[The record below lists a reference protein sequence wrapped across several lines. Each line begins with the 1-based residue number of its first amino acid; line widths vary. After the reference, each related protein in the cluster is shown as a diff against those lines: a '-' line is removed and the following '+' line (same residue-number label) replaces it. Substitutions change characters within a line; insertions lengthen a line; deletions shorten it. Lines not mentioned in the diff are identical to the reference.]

1 LEGNPRRSAATPYT
15 ASSQTSSPGEV
26 HSVTRSSLA
35 VVQLARA
42 LALCRKTKDF
52 PIHRRPFG
60 FRASAPPKRVA
71 YGSAGLRSGRNP
83 KD

>member
-1 LEGNPRRSAATPYT
+1 
-15 ASSQTSSPGEV
+15 
-26 HSVTRSSLA
+26 
-35 VVQLARA
+35 VQLARA

>member
-1 LEGNPRRSAATPYT
+1 MANQLSNSSGKCLER
-15 ASSQTSSPGEV
+15 
-26 HSVTRSSLA
+26 TRSSLA